1 MRAVVQPRGSRRQP
15 SHAASYAFR
24 QTGAPRC
31 ITAQLTRFTNTE
43 SSLRSDFNRD
53 YHVTFSAEDLAGGEV
68 CYNYAATAF
77 PMTEGPGISVF
88 CKDDSGRV
96 FHTYSSYARGL
107 DMFIGAYHLLDIVPK
122 GRDEDTLDFSMEW
135 IRHHDRYDEAGP

>member
-1 MRAVVQPRGSRRQP
+1 MSVGGSGVLMMHSVRDVTEDAVEVLRATYSGPV
-15 SHAASYAFR
+15 
-24 QTGAPRC
+24 GAYPD
-31 ITAQLTRFTNTE
+31 AGYWTRPNW
-43 SSLRSDFNRD
+43 
-53 YHVTFSAEDLAGGEV
+53 TFVDQVSPEVYLAE
-68 CYNYAATAF
+68 F

-135 IRHHDRYDEAGP
+135 IRHYDRYDEAGP